1 MNVIMRVMFGMCVI
15 NTPILGQDC
24 NCGTIEVN
32 VRKKRIVN
40 GNNAI
45 EGRYPWHVYIEVHT
59 YQNEDDPV
67 FMHGKTF
74 SGTLISVKHIIT
86 CHRCLDDF
94 YVQMWVKATVLLC
107 ISEHQNLTDFR
118 FIKSENQFVQGIA
131 NVGVHDTRQLN
142 EARDQN
148 NELGIQFHYFY
159 QKDTYR
165 HESN

>member
-1 MNVIMRVMFGMCVI
+1 MNVITRVIFWICVV
-15 NTPILGQDC
+15 NTLILGQDC

-59 YQNEDDPV
+59 YENEDEPV
-67 FMHGKTF
+67 FISGKTF

-94 YVQMWVKATVLLC
+94 YVQM
-107 ISEHQNLTDFR
+107 
-118 FIKSENQFVQGIA
+118 
-131 NVGVHDTRQLN
+131 
-142 EARDQN
+142 
-148 NELGIQFHYFY
+148 
-159 QKDTYR
+159 
-165 HESN
+165 

>member
-86 CHRCLDDF
+86 CHKCLDDF
-94 YVQMWVKATVLLC
+94 YVQM
-107 ISEHQNLTDFR
+107 
-118 FIKSENQFVQGIA
+118 
-131 NVGVHDTRQLN
+131 
-142 EARDQN
+142 
-148 NELGIQFHYFY
+148 
-159 QKDTYR
+159 
-165 HESN
+165 